1 MQGCSCVWLE
11 ELCRGGCKMKYSVQ
25 NSIHCWC
32 CWIFISKALQNKYW
46 FTFEGWTGFELC
58 KSNAIIPSCS
68 SRIGQTYGKKIANN
82 CYAWLNNGWVRKL
95 VCKNIILVASFNIP
109 LLEASNFSHIFAQLT
124 CIRGSSWAV
133 LCGELTKNW
142 PCHLVDYWSVSTWL
156 ISVVIWIEEVRRVQP
171 SSDCCRLVQLLCIYK

>member
-1 MQGCSCVWLE
+1 MCESILARKKLSTVDMQGCSCVWLE

-58 KSNAIIPSCS
+58 KSNVIIPSCS

-109 LLEASNFSHIFAQLT
+109 LLEA
-124 CIRGSSWAV
+124 
-133 LCGELTKNW
+133 
-142 PCHLVDYWSVSTWL
+142 P
-156 ISVVIWIEEVRRVQP
+156 ISVISSHNWLAFEVPVEQFFAV
-171 SSDCCRLVQLLCIYK
+171 S